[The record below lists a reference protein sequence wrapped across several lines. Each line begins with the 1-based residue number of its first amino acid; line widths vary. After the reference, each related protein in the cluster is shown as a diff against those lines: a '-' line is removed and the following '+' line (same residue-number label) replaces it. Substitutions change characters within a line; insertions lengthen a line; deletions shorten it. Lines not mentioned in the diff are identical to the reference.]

1 MQRLHLSGGFQR
13 GPQPAFGTRPCLQGI
28 VCYTS
33 AEGIGDGRQP
43 DVLLMLSA
51 AWMQIVFQQQ
61 RAHARTIPAAG
72 VYRLRSVSFTPCE
85 NLCYNNHNYT

>member
-1 MQRLHLSGGFQR
+1 MRRRENGGFLAEKWGCSRLRRLHLSGGFQR

-33 AEGIGDGRQP
+33 AERIGDGRQP

-51 AWMQIVFQQQ
+51 AWMQIVF
-61 RAHARTIPAAG
+61 
-72 VYRLRSVSFTPCE
+72 
-85 NLCYNNHNYT
+85 

>member
-1 MQRLHLSGGFQR
+1 MQRLRLSGGFQR
-13 GPQPAFGTRPCLQGI
+13 GPQPSFGTRPCLQGI

-33 AEGIGDGRQP
+33 AEGIGNGCQS

-61 RAHARTIPAAG
+61 RAHARTIPAAE
-72 VYRLRSVSFTPCE
+72 VYRSPLSPFAFHRLHTMRKSV
-85 NLCYNNHNYT
+85 L